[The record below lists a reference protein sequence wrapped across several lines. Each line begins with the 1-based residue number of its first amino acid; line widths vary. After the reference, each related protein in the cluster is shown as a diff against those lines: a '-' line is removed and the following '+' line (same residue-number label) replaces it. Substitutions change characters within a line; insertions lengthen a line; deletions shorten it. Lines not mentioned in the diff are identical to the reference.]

1 MLRLSIA
8 FAAATILALLLIAAP
23 ARGQVAIG
31 PGSVTAPFVHVEWG
45 NGQVH
50 VCAPFVNLD
59 VAVPT
64 CYHEPQCESTQPHNP
79 PSAYPGAAAAGSV
92 SREQIIAS
100 AAKLYGALNRFRTA
114 DQWQHYLAVAPGEA
128 LRLQFETVPA
138 SDEGNRA
145 MPDDLRA
152 ALDHFD
158 ATANSGEYPMISSF
172 AEFQQTRHL
181 LTRFIAQGQ
190 EPVAAETANWS
201 PASRQPYVGLPGF
214 GPTSPTS
221 ITGTEE
227 LPTPPAPH
235 GTSSVMIPPQN

>member
-8 FAAATILALLLIAAP
+8 FAAATILALLLIAVP
-23 ARGQVAIG
+23 ARGQVAVG

-45 NGQVH
+45 NGHVH

-64 CYHEPQCESTQPHNP
+64 CCHEPACESTQPHY
-79 PSAYPGAAAAGSV
+79 SAPAYSGPATGGSV
-92 SREQIIAS
+92 SRQQIVAS
-100 AAKLYGALNRFRTA
+100 ATKLYAALNRFRTA
-114 DQWQHYLAVAPGEA
+114 DQWQHYLAVAPSEA

-145 MPDDLRA
+145 MPDDLRT

-158 ATANSGEYPMISSF
+158 ATANSGEYPMISSL
-172 AEFQQTRHL
+172 AEFQQTRRL
-181 LTRFIAQGQ
+181 LARFIAQRDR
-190 EPVAAETANWS
+190 PLAADTANWS

-214 GPTSPTS
+214 GPTSLAQSNAP
-221 ITGTEE
+221 EE